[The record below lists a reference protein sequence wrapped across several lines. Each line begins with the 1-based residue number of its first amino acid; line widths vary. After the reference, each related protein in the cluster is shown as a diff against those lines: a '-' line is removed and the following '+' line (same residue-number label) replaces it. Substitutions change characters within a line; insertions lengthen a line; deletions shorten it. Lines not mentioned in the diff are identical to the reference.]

1 MIYTVTCNPAL
12 DYILDVPEFQI
23 GVTNRTVA
31 EKLLPG
37 GKGINVSLVLKNLGL
52 ESRALGFAAGFLNVG
67 NLADSVRQAL
77 SAALTASAPWGI
89 PVTNLIALGIGWGLY
104 AKAKGLY
111 RTWDGEDEDTIDAA
125 EEQLSWALLMSAVAL
140 LCDLF
145 FFSVA
150 VVYAGSP
157 AAMGAFIVEFF
168 VGVGVATVLQQKV
181 VDLTKKINPEKRGSV
196 YDMQF
201 QKKWMDS
208 CDESEQRQTGQACY
222 KAYLAATKVC
232 LWIWVALMVFHFAF
246 GTGLLPAAA
255 VLAVFGVLQ
264 ITYTLESIRLGRKGG
279 AL

>member
-1 MIYTVTCNPAL
+1 MP
-12 DYILDVPEFQI
+12 P
-23 GVTNRTVA
+23 
-31 EKLLPG
+31 K
-37 GKGINVSLVLKNLGL
+37 
-52 ESRALGFAAGFLNVG
+52 
-67 NLADSVRQAL
+67 
-77 SAALTASAPWGI
+77 
-89 PVTNLIALGIGWGLY
+89 
-104 AKAKGLY
+104 
-111 RTWDGEDEDTIDAA
+111 
-125 EEQLSWALLMSAVAL
+125 
-140 LCDLF
+140 
-145 FFSVA
+145 
-150 VVYAGSP
+150 
-157 AAMGAFIVEFF
+157 GAFIVEFF

>member
-1 MIYTVTCNPAL
+1 MKTRSENRKAL
-12 DYILDVPEFQI
+12 PKFFLTLLGAGLFG
-23 GVTNRTVA
+23 GV
-31 EKLLPG
+31 
-37 GKGINVSLVLKNLGL
+37 
-52 ESRALGFAAGFLNVG
+52 LGFAAGLVNAG
-67 NLADSVRQAL
+67 SLADGMRQVL

-111 RTWDGEDEDTIDAA
+111 SAWDGEDEDTIDGA

-150 VVYAGSP
+150 VGYAGGP
-157 AAMGAFIVEFF
+157 MVMAAFIVEFF
-168 VGVGVATVLQQKV
+168 AGVGVATVLQQKV

-201 QKKWMDS
+201 QKKWMES
-208 CDESEQRQTGQACY
+208 CDESEQRQIGQACY
-222 KAYLAATKVC
+222 KAYLLATKVC
-232 LWIWVALMVFHFAF
+232 LWIWVALMVLHFAF

-264 ITYTLESIRLGRKGG
+264 ITYTLESIRLSRKGG
-279 AL
+279 KL

>member
-1 MIYTVTCNPAL
+1 MKTRSDNRKAL
-12 DYILDVPEFQI
+12 PKFFLTILGAGLFG
-23 GVTNRTVA
+23 GV
-31 EKLLPG
+31 
-37 GKGINVSLVLKNLGL
+37 
-52 ESRALGFAAGFLNVG
+52 LGFAAGFLNVG

-77 SAALTASAPWGI
+77 SVALTASAPWGI
-89 PVTNLIALGIGWGLY
+89 PVTNLIALGIGWGLH

-111 RTWDGEDEDTIDAA
+111 RTWDGEDEDTIV
-125 EEQLSWALLMSAVAL
+125 SAVAL

-208 CDESEQRQTGQACY
+208 CDESEQRQIGQACY

-232 LWIWVALMVFHFAF
+232 LWIWVALMVLHFAF

>member
-1 MIYTVTCNPAL
+1 MKTRSDNRRAL
-12 DYILDVPEFQI
+12 PKFFLTILGAGLFG
-23 GVTNRTVA
+23 GV
-31 EKLLPG
+31 
-37 GKGINVSLVLKNLGL
+37 
-52 ESRALGFAAGFLNVG
+52 LGFAAGFLNVG

-77 SAALTASAPWGI
+77 SVALTASAPWGI

-232 LWIWVALMVFHFAF
+232 LWIWVALMVLHFAF